1 MVPGVSR
8 GPGRCWSVRPLP
20 VWRGFLIVVQ
30 KWGRRWEAPGGVNQA
45 AGSGWQAC
53 PACWSPLGSR
63 VRRGGRDLL
72 MAVGTGARS
81 LFCNSPTPTPAQ
93 PQA

>member
-8 GPGRCWSVRPLP
+8 GPGKCWSVRSLP
-20 VWRGFLIVVQ
+20 VWGGFLIVVQ

-53 PACWSPLGSR
+53 PACWSPLGSQ
-63 VRRGGRDLL
+63 VRQGGRDLL
-72 MAVGTGARS
+72 TAVGTGARS